1 MGSNILDMVVL
12 DPGYWLTDVPKFMR
26 YIHKNVECICT
37 EPARHSLDSLLL
49 RMTEWCP
56 REVVRSLLKISPTC
70 DSAALAMWEVMISVP
85 WILWSV
91 LTELLSVLQDQR
103 VRKVFSCATED
114 ACIYPL
120 ALLLY
125 TDIDAEEFA
134 ALYRAQRYLRR
145 PSSVMLSLVLSVL
158 ITLSKKPKM
167 ATKMQVLLPDI
178 MENLQ
183 DANADAKMKALVFLR
198 SMMGDAKTEEASLIA
213 VQLAEKLPPLF
224 DDGSGATQPQLHS
237 GPTAPV
243 FGIRAQSISPHI
255 SHANALAHHVMK
267 AVVGINKKKMKKRV
281 QRVLL
286 PLFLHMSDE
295 IESVAQG
302 HPPRLCRVPGV
313 EEAQPP
319 GQDKPDAPDRRV
331 LVSARQEQ
339 GRRLSVSEPAV
350 PAQRSGHLARGGC
363 QVHWACRAA
372 PEEPKS
378 DQGVECLQRP
388 LALEER
394 HGALG
399 QLPGSSDR
407 LQTDKTRENTRME
420 PAVAVLLSRLS
431 HGELKESSGK
441 GP

>member
-1 MGSNILDMVVL
+1 MAERPPSSPRVAWEEVAAPRETRSPAEPYAVTMVQPLQMGETLPEENPEHPELEPGWDSEGSCSLSSLDSSESTTVFGLHLEPSQVTDIVLIAIEALTADDISDRQMGSNILDMVVL

-145 PSSVMLSLVLSVL
+145 TSSVMLSLVLSVL

-167 ATKMQVLLPDI
+167 
-178 MENLQ
+178 
-183 DANADAKMKALVFLR
+183 
-198 SMMGDAKTEEASLIA
+198 
-213 VQLAEKLPPLF
+213 
-224 DDGSGATQPQLHS
+224 
-237 GPTAPV
+237 
-243 FGIRAQSISPHI
+243 
-255 SHANALAHHVMK
+255 
-267 AVVGINKKKMKKRV
+267 
-281 QRVLL
+281 
-286 PLFLHMSDE
+286 
-295 IESVAQG
+295 
-302 HPPRLCRVPGV
+302 
-313 EEAQPP
+313 
-319 GQDKPDAPDRRV
+319 
-331 LVSARQEQ
+331 VSK
-339 GRRLSVSEPAV
+339 V
-350 PAQRSGHLARGGC
+350 
-363 QVHWACRAA
+363 
-372 PEEPKS
+372 
-378 DQGVECLQRP
+378 
-388 LALEER
+388 
-394 HGALG
+394 
-399 QLPGSSDR
+399 
-407 LQTDKTRENTRME
+407 
-420 PAVAVLLSRLS
+420 
-431 HGELKESSGK
+431 
-441 GP
+441 

>member
-1 MGSNILDMVVL
+1 MAERPPSSPRVAWEEVAAPRETRSPAEPYAVTMVQPLQMGETLPEENPEHPELEPGWDSEGSCSLSSLDSSESTTVFGLHLEPSQVTDIVLIAIEALTADDISDRQMGSNILDMVVL

-134 ALYRAQRYLRR
+134 ALYRAQRYLRC

-167 ATKMQVLLPDI
+167 
-178 MENLQ
+178 
-183 DANADAKMKALVFLR
+183 
-198 SMMGDAKTEEASLIA
+198 
-213 VQLAEKLPPLF
+213 
-224 DDGSGATQPQLHS
+224 
-237 GPTAPV
+237 
-243 FGIRAQSISPHI
+243 
-255 SHANALAHHVMK
+255 
-267 AVVGINKKKMKKRV
+267 
-281 QRVLL
+281 
-286 PLFLHMSDE
+286 
-295 IESVAQG
+295 
-302 HPPRLCRVPGV
+302 
-313 EEAQPP
+313 
-319 GQDKPDAPDRRV
+319 
-331 LVSARQEQ
+331 VSK
-339 GRRLSVSEPAV
+339 V
-350 PAQRSGHLARGGC
+350 
-363 QVHWACRAA
+363 
-372 PEEPKS
+372 
-378 DQGVECLQRP
+378 
-388 LALEER
+388 
-394 HGALG
+394 
-399 QLPGSSDR
+399 
-407 LQTDKTRENTRME
+407 
-420 PAVAVLLSRLS
+420 
-431 HGELKESSGK
+431 
-441 GP
+441 

>member
-1 MGSNILDMVVL
+1 MAERPPSSPRVAWEEVAAPRETRSPAEPYAVTMVQPLQMGETLPEENPEHPELEPGWDSEGSCSLSSLDSSESTTVFGLHLEPSQVTDIVLIAIEALTADDISDRQMGSNILDMVVL

-237 GPTAPV
+237 RPTAPV
-243 FGIRAQSISPHI
+243 FGI
-255 SHANALAHHVMK
+255 
-267 AVVGINKKKMKKRV
+267 
-281 QRVLL
+281 
-286 PLFLHMSDE
+286 
-295 IESVAQG
+295 
-302 HPPRLCRVPGV
+302 
-313 EEAQPP
+313 
-319 GQDKPDAPDRRV
+319 
-331 LVSARQEQ
+331 
-339 GRRLSVSEPAV
+339 
-350 PAQRSGHLARGGC
+350 
-363 QVHWACRAA
+363 
-372 PEEPKS
+372 
-378 DQGVECLQRP
+378 
-388 LALEER
+388 
-394 HGALG
+394 
-399 QLPGSSDR
+399 
-407 LQTDKTRENTRME
+407 
-420 PAVAVLLSRLS
+420 
-431 HGELKESSGK
+431 
-441 GP
+441 